1 MIKSSV
7 FKNIISNL
15 SDAVVL
21 VRPVFHNDE
30 ISDFSVLYSNNQFE
44 KMIKSRKNQDMNLSS
59 LFEILSPNVD
69 FVSVGKSSYSSNQE
83 ISQEFYS
90 PELNMWLKVN
100 VSEIE
105 DDILMFIF
113 QDVSR
118 FMEKE
123 NLLRNQNL
131 RMAAVSDELLLSKQ
145 ALKSKLE
152 KIESLNGFCDFDE
165 PITEEEIKIAIKA
178 AHDACEEYKKYKKF

>member
-30 ISDFSVLYSNNQFE
+30 ISDFSVLYSNNQFA

-100 VSEIE
+100 VSEIDILARYRKGVKVFDLKGASSSGTKIICAGTFKE
-105 DDILMFIF
+105 DDDIVVVNETEEYSA
-113 QDVSR
+113 VSISSIPEDTR
-118 FMEKE
+118 ASKGRALSVEQSTT
-123 NLLRNQNL
+123 LTY
-131 RMAAVSDELLLSKQ
+131 AAVKHNS
-145 ALKSKLE
+145 
-152 KIESLNGFCDFDE
+152 
-165 PITEEEIKIAIKA
+165 
-178 AHDACEEYKKYKKF
+178 

>member
-152 KIESLNGFCDFDE
+152 KIESLNKELEHIAYFDKLTE
-165 PITEEEIKIAIKA
+165 ITGI
-178 AHDACEEYKKYKKF
+178 CS